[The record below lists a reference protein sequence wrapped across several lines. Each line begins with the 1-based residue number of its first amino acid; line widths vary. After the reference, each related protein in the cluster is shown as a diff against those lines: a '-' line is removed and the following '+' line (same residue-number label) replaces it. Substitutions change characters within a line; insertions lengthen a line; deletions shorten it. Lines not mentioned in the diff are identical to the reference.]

1 MSERNTILKQLQTD
15 ITEKIK
21 TTRGY
26 NTDPATILRGIHLLD
41 DITMKPGITFWA
53 HGDKVEENTAGRGQ
67 VRVIEA
73 TIFLYSD
80 TDGLGDVSGIH
91 NFVDDIES
99 FLYSETDWTYES
111 STYVDDI
118 VIYEGGASDPNSIAT
133 IDIRIFYQK

>member
-26 NTDPATILRGIHLLD
+26 STDVATILRGIHLLD
-41 DITMKPGITFWA
+41 DIVMKPGIAFWA
-53 HGDKVEENTAGRGQ
+53 HGDKVHENTGGREQ

-73 TIFLYSD
+73 TIFLYAD
-80 TDGLGDVSGIH
+80 TNGLGDVDVIH
-91 NFVDDIES
+91 DFVDDVEN
-99 FLYSETDWTYES
+99 FLYSTDWTYES

-118 VIYEGGASDPNSIAT
+118 VIYEGGAQDSSAIST